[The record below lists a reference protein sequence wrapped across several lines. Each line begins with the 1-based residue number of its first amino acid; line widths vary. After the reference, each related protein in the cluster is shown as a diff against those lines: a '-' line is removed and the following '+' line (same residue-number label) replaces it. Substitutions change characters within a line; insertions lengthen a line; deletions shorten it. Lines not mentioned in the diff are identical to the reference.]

1 MLGQDQPLIEQQE
14 VWTSEVPLTEGALQG
29 RRDTFWETAPV
40 YEGRQEIWDALKAA
54 CEAMNEE
61 DYELA
66 QAILEGANI
75 SLPRGVLVVWCVCG
89 VSDLN

>member
-1 MLGQDQPLIEQQE
+1 MSLNVIILFLVVLGQDQPLIEQQE

-29 RRDTFWETAPV
+29 KRDTFWETAPV

-54 CEAMNEE
+54 CEATNDE

-75 SLPRGVLVVWCVCG
+75 SLPRGVY
-89 VSDLN
+89 